1 MCISSAYYNLKC
13 INIVAVLFCLMVAL
27 IHMLWVLRYTCIYIA
42 YFTAV
47 FAIVLLSKLWTKLP
61 DFMGGSY
68 HKEQISWL
76 VIDY

>member
-13 INIVAVLFCLMVAL
+13 INIVAVLFCLTVAL
-27 IHMLWVLRYTCIYIA
+27 IHTLWILRYTCIYIT

-47 FAIVLLSKLWTKLP
+47 FAIVLLSKLWIKLL
-61 DFMGGSY
+61 DFMRGSY
-68 HKEQISWL
+68 HIKQISWL